1 MEVMKLLKK
10 ELDLAKQKIRLGLA
24 SALITVSGWANKKT
38 EKMLM
43 GVKWDDRLWRR

>member
-10 ELDLAKQKIRLGLA
+10 GLNLAKQKIRLGLA
-24 SALITVSGWANKKT
+24 RALITVSRWANKKA

-43 GVKWDDRLWRR
+43 GVKWDDRLWGK